1 MPANGRAGTFF
12 TLAVGNFTQIDLAG
26 PIHLTSEE
34 SPMNVDVKN
43 SLTKPKRRVS
53 DLTMTV
59 GLAVLVSLGV
69 MALPL
74 RADAA
79 GDHAIGAA
87 TQRGSDSHG
96 VEKDEDTPTCHS
108 IPTASV
114 TASDAP
120 QINILA
126 PTLGR
131 PLVSPLDIEVQFVPA
146 TSNAA
151 VRADTFR
158 VCYVGFLTVDITK
171 RPEIVIDLQT
181 GMFDA
186 QSQRL
191 VAGAAPADP
200 DEAAGL
206 IPMGL
211 DAASRIKHLRT
222 SCQSGRNNPV
232 QRDSPVPRD
241 SARRPR
247 EYQSAV
253 WD

>member
-1 MPANGRAGTFF
+1 
-12 TLAVGNFTQIDLAG
+12 
-26 PIHLTSEE
+26 
-34 SPMNVDVKN
+34 MNVNVKN
-43 SLTKPKRRVS
+43 SLTKPRRRVS

-59 GLAVLVSLGV
+59 GLAVLASLGV

-79 GDHAIGAA
+79 EGHSNPTGE
-87 TQRGSDSHG
+87 Q
-96 VEKDEDTPTCHS
+96 EKDEGTPTCHP

-171 RPEIVIDLQT
+171 RITDHVTVSPNGLHVSGAQLPHGHHQLVMLISDQDGRIGRRYLT
-181 GMFDA
+181 FDI
-186 QSQRL
+186 Q
-191 VAGAAPADP
+191 
-200 DEAAGL
+200 
-206 IPMGL
+206 
-211 DAASRIKHLRT
+211 
-222 SCQSGRNNPV
+222 
-232 QRDSPVPRD
+232 
-241 SARRPR
+241 
-247 EYQSAV
+247 
-253 WD
+253 

>member
-1 MPANGRAGTFF
+1 LHPPLQEIAVSND
-12 TLAVGNFTQIDLAG
+12 TLLQ
-26 PIHLTSEE
+26 S
-34 SPMNVDVKN
+34 MNVDLKD

-59 GLAVLVSLGV
+59 GLALLASLGV

-79 GDHAIGAA
+79 GGHPNPTGEQDEATVGNSADVVKLPAPLGDALGELAERPHSHRPAQVFNAIGAV

-108 IPTASV
+108 IPTAPV

-171 RPEIVIDLQT
+171 RITDRVTVSPNGLHVSGAQLPHGHHHLVMLISDQDGRIGRRHAT
-181 GMFDA
+181 FDI
-186 QSQRL
+186 Q
-191 VAGAAPADP
+191 
-200 DEAAGL
+200 
-206 IPMGL
+206 
-211 DAASRIKHLRT
+211 
-222 SCQSGRNNPV
+222 
-232 QRDSPVPRD
+232 
-241 SARRPR
+241 
-247 EYQSAV
+247 
-253 WD
+253 